1 MSKILPF
8 PVTKSTETKS
18 RLSLLLWGPQGG
30 GKTTFAATAPGQ
42 KLWLSFGDNEHVS
55 VSGRRDIDVIELFK
69 ETSEQIFKHGVGS
82 NPFGLDSYLYENQDI
97 MTVVIDSLTQIQYLA
112 LEKSVNDRL
121 GRSGTFEP
129 TMQAPG
135 RSAYGGRNSLTLE
148 VVRAVL
154 RVTAKH
160 QVNVIFT
167 AHERDPK
174 TKMDSRG
181 VEIIEAIYITLGGQL
196 MNQVACQMS
205 EIWNLRQE
213 PGGKRN
219 RIVTTRVS
227 GYRTPL
233 KTRMFLQTG
242 EASFI
247 LNYNPDLPD
256 EHPGQMTISRFL
268 DQWNKS
274 KMVRIPMP
282 TNRRGG
288 DVTDNAV
295 QTVGVSHTEP
305 LAGEK
310 GPKHGNGPATV
321 S

>member
-1 MSKILPF
+1 MQTAYRKM
-8 PVTKSTETKS
+8 VKGTETKS

-30 GKTTFAATAPGQ
+30 GKTTFAATAPGG
-42 KLWLSFGDNEHVS
+42 KLWVSFGDNEHVT
-55 VSGRRDIDVIELFK
+55 VQGRKDVWIMDYSDSS
-69 ETSEQIFKHGVGS
+69 SEEVFEHGVGL
-82 NPFGLDSYLYENQDI
+82 NPFGLDKLLHDETQI
-97 MTVVIDSLTQIQYLA
+97 ETVVIDSLTQVQYLA
-112 LEKSVNDRL
+112 LEKSVNDKL
-121 GRSGTFEP
+121 GKSGNFIP
-129 TMQAPG
+129 TMQCPG
-135 RSAYGGRNSLTLE
+135 RGAYGGRNSLTLE

-167 AHERDPK
+167 AHERDPN
-174 TKMDSRG
+174 TRIDSKG
-181 VEIIEAIYITLGGQL
+181 VEVIEEIRVTLGGQL
-196 MNQVACQMS
+196 KNQVACQMS

-219 RIVTTRVS
+219 RIITTRVS
-227 GYRTPL
+227 GYRNPM
-233 KTRMFLQTG
+233 KTRMFMQNG

-256 EHPGQMTISRFL
+256 DDPRQMTISRFL
-268 DQWNKS
+268 DQWYGGNAG
-274 KMVRIPMP
+274 RIPMP

-288 DVTDNAV
+288 DITDNEPKP
-295 QTVGVSHTEP
+295 VSVNHTES

-310 GPKHGNGPATV
+310 GPKHGNGPAAV